1 MSKFWQKKYISKYTG
16 AEIDAAVAKAGSV
29 PDVTSADAGKAL
41 VVDEEGKIVT
51 GAVGNIPIIEFTAD
65 ELTVFLG
72 AITPKLVNLTD
83 TITMAGETLSAST
96 THVPEI
102 YEKLKSAF
110 ATLGSQGYMLLG
122 QRAVN
127 YAYCRELTEADLYIT
142 TNWTPFIV
150 NAYNIKCMLSLNIK
164 LMSGGSIQF
173 DIIAQKIN
181 QAAT

>member
-16 AEIDAAVAKAGSV
+16 AEIDAAVAQAGTV
-29 PDVTSADAGKAL
+29 PAVTAADAGKAL
-41 VVDEEGKIVT
+41 VVDSEGKIVP
-51 GAVGNIPIIEFTAD
+51 GAVGNIPIIEFTND

-72 AITPKLVNLTD
+72 AITPKLINLTD
-83 TITMAGETLSAST
+83 TITTDGVTLSAST

-102 YEKLKSAF
+102 YAKLQNAF
-110 ATLGSQGYMLLG
+110 ATLGAQGYMLLG
-122 QRAVN
+122 PGSVN
-127 YAYCRELTEADLYIT
+127 YAYCRELTEANHYIT

-164 LMSGGSIQF
+164 LMSGGDIQF